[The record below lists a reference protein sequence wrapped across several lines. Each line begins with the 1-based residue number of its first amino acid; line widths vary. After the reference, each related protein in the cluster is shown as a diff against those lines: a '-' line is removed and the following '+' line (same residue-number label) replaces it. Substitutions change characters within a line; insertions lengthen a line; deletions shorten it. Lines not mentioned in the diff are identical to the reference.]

1 MQNRSRPFLL
11 LSLGAALASAIA
23 APERGAFA
31 TGSAMQDATDMPA
44 AGHGHDEPP
53 IDATS
58 PPRGAGGRRGLPPD
72 WPRAGG
78 YGPASD
84 RRAIE
89 GMVLDGLPGGRDPG
103 RELTEE
109 DLAAVIEVAREIS
122 PEWGR
127 GLEERAARNERQLR
141 TALGAGARRL
151 LALVALRERAPKVY
165 EAKIV
170 EFRAQARTER
180 AAEALARL
188 ERAAEEGG
196 GGDAAVAASDG
207 EAIAA
212 ARAELEAAAAAQV
225 AATLAARRVELDALE
240 ARLAQFRADLAED
253 EAAADDEAAA
263 LVEDAKARVRRAG
276 EARPEPRE

>member
-1 MQNRSRPFLL
+1 MQNPIRPFRFLTPCV
-11 LSLGAALASAIA
+11 AVAVAIA
-23 APERGAFA
+23 ATGATA
-31 TGSAMQDATDMPA
+31 SDRTPPA
-44 AGHGHDEPP
+44 QETAPADRAGHDRDEPP
-53 IDATS
+53 FEHAR
-58 PPRGAGGRRGLPPD
+58 PPRGAGGRRALPPD

-89 GMVLDGLPGGRDPG
+89 GMVLDGIEGAREPG
-103 RELTEE
+103 RELTAE
-109 DLAAVIEVAREIS
+109 DLAAVIEVAGEIS

-141 TALGAGARRL
+141 AALGAGARRL

-165 EAKIV
+165 EAKVV

-188 ERAAEEGG
+188 ERAAGEGS
-196 GGDAAVAASDG
+196 GDGATGTTDEAAL
-207 EAIAA
+207 AA
-212 ARAELEAAAAAQV
+212 ARAELDAAAAEQV
-225 AATLAARRVELDALE
+225 AATFAARRLELDALE

-253 EAAADDEAAA
+253 EQAAEAEAAA